1 MSQLGLLCFL
11 QGRSVPAIVRRLNCC
26 RKRPITGKA
35 PVASEQSK
43 FPRVPGETRYLHGF
57 RMRCSPGK
65 SWELPILRGRHLHVR
80 QQWRLDGHIKSIF
93 CEQRNGRGGGVS
105 SELFLSSTG
114 NSISR
119 PKHGFEGVCSGIS
132 INVSM
137 RYFGAPMSK

>member
-1 MSQLGLLCFL
+1 MGTADIAREAFAC
-11 QGRSVPAIVRRLNCC
+11 
-26 RKRPITGKA
+26 TTT
-35 PVASEQSK
+35 VAAGWAYQINFFAK
-43 FPRVPGETRYLHGF
+43 
-57 RMRCSPGK
+57 
-65 SWELPILRGRHLHVR
+65 
-80 QQWRLDGHIKSIF
+80 
-93 CEQRNGRGGGVS
+93 QRNGRGGGVS